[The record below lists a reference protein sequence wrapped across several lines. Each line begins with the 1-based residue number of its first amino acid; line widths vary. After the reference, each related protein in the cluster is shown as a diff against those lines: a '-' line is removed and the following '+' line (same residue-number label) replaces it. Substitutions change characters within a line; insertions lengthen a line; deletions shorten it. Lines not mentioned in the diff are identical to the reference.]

1 MYRYAQEMAH
11 VIPQFPIFYHI
22 MLDESVIMLRRIAI
36 VLVALVHVDHNQL
49 PKIHF
54 QNITTAQQYSNTTFD
69 GQVPREKKRNKSQ
82 LIIL

>member
-1 MYRYAQEMAH
+1 MAH
-11 VIPQFPIFYHI
+11 YVIPQLPIFYHI
-22 MLDESVIMLRRIAI
+22 MLDESVMLRRIAI